1 MTSSEIGH
9 AAVKSAMKLKSA
21 QLAAEASSHMDRVG
35 LCLMRDGARSNS
47 SRICCAAKDML
58 SGVIL
63 PRGVHS
69 LLVVERKMHPG

>member
-1 MTSSEIGH
+1 MMSSEIGY

-47 SRICCAAKDML
+47 SRICCTAKDML
-58 SGVIL
+58 SGVIF
-63 PRGVHS
+63 PRVVHP
-69 LLVVERKMHPG
+69 LLVAERKTCPG